1 MGTLTGRVAFVT
13 GAASGIGRACAVQ
26 LAAEGAIV
34 FVTDIDAE
42 GGRKTVELI
51 EAAGG
56 QATFRGQDVT
66 EEPRWAEL
74 VKRVMDL
81 YGRLDILVN
90 NAGIGTSGLI
100 TDVTL
105 EQWNRQMDIN
115 VTSCF
120 LGTKHALPAMRTP
133 RPDGHVGGSII
144 NISSVAGLGGSAGMS
159 AYCASKGAVRLLTK
173 AVAMECAAMKD
184 GIRCNSVHPGI
195 IDTPIWQKIDTSGA
209 LSAALATASQPGANA
224 IDVDAVGAGARGAAD
239 AVDIAFRFVGQL
251 EIDHM
256 GDIVDV
262 DAAGGDV
269 GRHQHAR
276 LAGLEHVQRPLTGI
290 P

>member
-1 MGTLTGRVAFVT
+1 MGTLNGRVAFVT
-13 GAASGIGRACAVQ
+13 GAGSGIGRASALA
-26 LAAEGAIV
+26 LAAEGATV
-34 FVTDIDAE
+34 FVTDIDAT
-42 GGRKTVELI
+42 GGRETVAQI

-66 EEPRWAEL
+66 EEARWAEL
-74 VKRVMDL
+74 IARVMDL

-105 EQWNRQMDIN
+105 DQWNHQMNVN

-120 LGTKHALPAMRTP
+120 LGIKYALPAMRTT

-159 AYCASKGAVRLLTK
+159 AYCASKGAVRLMTK

-195 IDTPIWQKIDTSGA
+195 IDTPIWQKLDTSGD
-209 LSAALATASQPGANA
+209 LAASIAPGANA
-224 IDVDAVGAGARGAAD
+224 LDVNLIGAGAPVGYPGRPE
-239 AVDIAFRFVGQL
+239 DIAAGVAFLASDASRYMTGSEMV
-251 EIDHM
+251 ID
-256 GDIVDV
+256 
-262 DAAGGDV
+262 GGWTA
-269 GRHQHAR
+269 H
-276 LAGLEHVQRPLTGI
+276 
-290 P
+290 

>member
-1 MGTLTGRVAFVT
+1 MGALTGRVAFVT
-13 GAASGIGRACAVQ
+13 GAASGIGRASAIA
-26 LAAEGAIV
+26 LAAEGAAV
-34 FVTDIDAE
+34 FCTDIDAP
-42 GGRKTVELI
+42 GGRETAAMI

-56 QATFRGQDVT
+56 QGSFRGQDVT

-74 VKRVMDL
+74 IKRVMAL
-81 YGRLDILVN
+81 YGRIDVLVN

-105 EQWNRQMDIN
+105 DQWNRQMDIN

-120 LGTKHALPAMRTP
+120 LGTKHALPAMRAP

-173 AVAMECAAMKD
+173 AVAMECAAMRD

-209 LSAALATASQPGANA
+209 LSAVLAAGSQPGANT
-224 IDVDAVGAGARGAAD
+224 IDVDAIGAGAPVGYAGQPQ
-239 AVDIAFRFVGQL
+239 DIAAGVVFLASDASRYMTGSELV
-251 EIDHM
+251 ID
-256 GDIVDV
+256 
-262 DAAGGDV
+262 GGWTA
-269 GRHQHAR
+269 H
-276 LAGLEHVQRPLTGI
+276 
-290 P
+290 

>member
-1 MGTLTGRVAFVT
+1 MGALSGRVAFVT
-13 GAASGIGRACAVQ
+13 GAASGIGRASAIA
-26 LAAEGAIV
+26 LAAQGARV
-34 FVTDIDAE
+34 FVTDIDAP
-42 GGRKTVELI
+42 GGRETVALI

-56 QATFRGQDVT
+56 TATFRGQDVI

-74 VKRVMDL
+74 ISRVMAL

-100 TDVTL
+100 TEVTL

-120 LGTKHALPAMRTP
+120 LGIKHALPAMRAP

-159 AYCASKGAVRLLTK
+159 AYCASKGAVRLLSK
-173 AVAMECAAMKD
+173 AVAMECAALKD

-209 LSAALATASQPGANA
+209 LSAALALPQQAGANTL
-224 IDVDAVGAGARGAAD
+224 DVDMVGAGAPVGYAGQPD
-239 AVDIAFRFVGQL
+239 DIAAGVVFLASDASRYMTGSELV
-251 EIDHM
+251 ID
-256 GDIVDV
+256 
-262 DAAGGDV
+262 GGWTA
-269 GRHQHAR
+269 H
-276 LAGLEHVQRPLTGI
+276 
-290 P
+290 

>member
-1 MGTLTGRVAFVT
+1 MGILTGRVAFVT
-13 GAASGIGRACAVQ
+13 GAASGIGRASAIA

-34 FVTDIDAE
+34 LATDIDAP
-42 GGRKTVELI
+42 GGRETVALI

-56 QATFRGQDVT
+56 QATFRGQDVV
-66 EEPRWAEL
+66 EEARWAEL

-100 TDVTL
+100 TEVTL
-105 EQWNRQMDIN
+105 AQWNRQMDIN

-120 LGTKHALPAMRTP
+120 LGIKHALPAMRSP

-159 AYCASKGAVRLLTK
+159 AYCTSKGAVRLLSK
-173 AVAMECAAMKD
+173 AVAMECAAMRD

-195 IDTPIWQKIDTSGA
+195 IDTPIWQKLDTSGA
-209 LSAALATASQPGANA
+209 LASSVPDAVPPGANA
-224 IDVDAVGAGARGAAD
+224 LDVNLIGAGAPVGHPGQPQ
-239 AVDIAFRFVGQL
+239 DIAAGVVFLASDASRYMTGAELV
-251 EIDHM
+251 ID
-256 GDIVDV
+256 
-262 DAAGGDV
+262 GGWTA
-269 GRHQHAR
+269 H
-276 LAGLEHVQRPLTGI
+276 
-290 P
+290 

>member
-1 MGTLTGRVAFVT
+1 MGTLTGSLGGRVAFVT
-13 GAASGIGRACAVQ
+13 GAASGIGRASAIA

-34 FVTDIDAE
+34 FCTDIDAP
-42 GGRKTVELI
+42 GGRETVKMI
-51 EAAGG
+51 EAASG

-66 EEPRWAEL
+66 EEQRWAEL
-74 VKRVMDL
+74 IKRVMAL

-90 NAGIGTSGLI
+90 NAGIGTSGMI

-120 LGTKHALPAMRTP
+120 LGTKHALPAMRSP

-159 AYCASKGAVRLLTK
+159 AYCASKGAVRLLSK

-195 IDTPIWQKIDTSGA
+195 IDTPIWQKIDTGGVM
-209 LSAALATASQPGANA
+209 AAAVQPGANA
-224 IDVDAVGAGARGAAD
+224 LDVNAIGTAAPVGFPGQPA
-239 AVDIAFRFVGQL
+239 DIAAGVVFLASDASRYMTGSELV
-251 EIDHM
+251 ID
-256 GDIVDV
+256 
-262 DAAGGDV
+262 GGWTA
-269 GRHQHAR
+269 H
-276 LAGLEHVQRPLTGI
+276 
-290 P
+290 

>member
-1 MGTLTGRVAFVT
+1 MGTLTGSLGGRVAFVT
-13 GAASGIGRACAVQ
+13 GAASGIGRASAIA

-34 FVTDIDAE
+34 FATDIDAP
-42 GGRKTVELI
+42 GGRETVALI

-56 QATFRGQDVT
+56 QATFRGQDVV

-74 VKRVMDL
+74 VKRVMGL

-120 LGTKHALPAMRTP
+120 LGIKHALPAMRSP

-159 AYCASKGAVRLLTK
+159 AYCASKGAVRLLSK
-173 AVAMECAAMKD
+173 AVAMECAAARD

-195 IDTPIWQKIDTSGA
+195 IDTPIWQKLDTSGV
-209 LSAALATASQPGANA
+209 LSAALTPGANA
-224 IDVDAVGAGARGAAD
+224 IDVATVGAGAPVGFAGRPE
-239 AVDIAFRFVGQL
+239 DIAAGIVFLASDASRYMTGAELV
-251 EIDHM
+251 ID
-256 GDIVDV
+256 
-262 DAAGGDV
+262 GGWTA
-269 GRHQHAR
+269 H
-276 LAGLEHVQRPLTGI
+276 
-290 P
+290 

>member
-1 MGTLTGRVAFVT
+1 MGALTGRVAFVT
-13 GAASGIGRACAVQ
+13 GAASGIGRASAIA
-26 LAAEGAIV
+26 LAAEGATV

-42 GGRKTVELI
+42 GGRETVAMI

-56 QATFRGQDVT
+56 TATFRAQDVV

-74 VKRVMDL
+74 VTRVMDL

-100 TDVTL
+100 TEVTL

-120 LGTKHALPAMRTP
+120 LGIKHALPAMRQP

-173 AVAMECAAMKD
+173 AVAMECAAARD

-195 IDTPIWQKIDTSGA
+195 IDTPIWQKLDTSGA
-209 LSAALATASQPGANA
+209 LSAALLGSSQPGANT
-224 IDVDAVGAGARGAAD
+224 IDVDAVGAGAPVGYAGRPEDIGAGVVFLASD
-239 AVDIAFRFVGQL
+239 ASRYMTGSELV
-251 EIDHM
+251 ID
-256 GDIVDV
+256 
-262 DAAGGDV
+262 GGWTA
-269 GRHQHAR
+269 H
-276 LAGLEHVQRPLTGI
+276 
-290 P
+290 